1 MGSLPRHQVAG
12 YSCVWMLGVLRF
24 VSRRAGGLPV
34 SFRDGFNATRSGTL
48 HAQWDTALVKRI
60 KRGAGFV
67 SGVPFQH
74 GAGEACWNSLSL
86 RMCLYFMLCSQSL
99 AAVRFL
105 EKRTPIF
112 ETLSADDLIT
122 TAGYVEETIISSRAS
137 FWAALVWKLE

>member
-1 MGSLPRHQVAG
+1 
-12 YSCVWMLGVLRF
+12 
-24 VSRRAGGLPV
+24 
-34 SFRDGFNATRSGTL
+34 
-48 HAQWDTALVKRI
+48 VKRI

-67 SGVPFQH
+67 SGVYSST
-74 GAGEACWNSLSL
+74 GLARLAGITSVSGCV
-86 RMCLYFMLCSQSL
+86 CILCCVHDRL